1 LTGLFQQRKIYLFT
15 AISFAALWSAPLLLV
30 ATNKI
35 ETSLYFPMEVFSII
49 FKTTRL
55 NLDFPYNDVD
65 LTKLAQKPIAEYD
78 EYKDKLIKT

>member
-1 LTGLFQQRKIYLFT
+1 
-15 AISFAALWSAPLLLV
+15 
-30 ATNKI
+30 
-35 ETSLYFPMEVFSII
+35 MEAMSRI

-78 EYKDKLIKT
+78 ESIDKMIKTKGSPMKDITKILINHLEKYV